1 MINFNWK
8 ICDLEEKNKEIIS
21 VDYHLS
27 ADDSQNI
34 VTTQGKWNFSNFKNE
49 IAYQEITEQLVIRW
63 LEEDMQESLNAIKL
77 NLENQL
83 QALKST
89 KSGLPWVKP
98 TFKPNI
104 GI

>member
-1 MINFNWK
+1 MNFVLK
-8 ICDLEEKNKEIIS
+8 IIDVIHDGKAI
-21 VDYHLS
+21 VAADYHITAS
-27 ADDSQNI
+27 DNENI
-34 VTTQGKWNFSNFKNE
+34 VETQGKWQFTTPHDEIAFNE
-49 IAYQEITEQLVIRW
+49 IEEKLILRW

>member
-1 MINFNWK
+1 MNYELKITNLIHDGKAIVATDYLMIGSDGENTV
-8 ICDLEEKNKEIIS
+8 E
-21 VDYHLS
+21 
-27 ADDSQNI
+27 
-34 VTTQGKWNFSNFKNE
+34 TQGRLYFSQPHDE
-49 IAYQEITEQLVIRW
+49 IAFEETEERLILRW